1 MSVTYSRVAKGL
13 KDTALILRS
22 CFHTLLQYLCTTWWR
37 HIPEGP
43 PCKRRPCLPFIIVL
57 EALMNYSPHILVYLE
72 IIRVA
77 VCVNKALH
85 WKPVSSQMEGDLV
98 RSCDKVSQAND
109 PPNSSTSATPA
120 GSPQHGGKHQRKQLS
135 LLLGQNQEFCIF
147 I

>member
-1 MSVTYSRVAKGL
+1 MTDQILHVCHSLVAKAP

-43 PCKRRPCLPFIIVL
+43 PCMRRPCLPFIIVL

-85 WKPVSSQMEGDLV
+85 WKPVSSQMEGELV

-109 PPNSSTSATPA
+109 TPNSSTSATPA
-120 GSPQHGGKHQRKQLS
+120 GSPQHGGNTSANSCHF
-135 LLLGQNQEFCIF
+135 LLGQN
-147 I
+147 